1 MRWCIHSDS
10 SFFCER
16 AMAREMPADMID
28 NAFFRRVVSIGDQ
41 IERSLVSNVESRT
54 RVIQQYLAGGL
65 RGLYRNRE
73 QAVSRDLRVFRVQH
87 ALILARHA
95 SRSLMHAS
103 HILESWY

>member
-1 MRWCIHSDS
+1 
-10 SFFCER
+10 
-16 AMAREMPADMID
+16 MAREMPADMID
-28 NAFFRRVVSIGDQ
+28 NAVFGGVVSIGDQ

>member
-1 MRWCIHSDS
+1 
-10 SFFCER
+10 
-16 AMAREMPADMID
+16 MAREMPADMID

-54 RVIQQYLAGGL
+54 RVIQQHFAGGL

-73 QAVSRDLRVFRVQH
+73 QAVSRDLRVFRVQP